1 MRTTEAIVIVLAV
14 LSVASALLA
23 VEAKKLLNAIISLA
37 VMLAC
42 IGIIYWLFLAPYVA
56 LFHLLVYGGAVVILL
71 VTATMFVGG
80 EGS

>member
-23 VEAKKLLNAIISLA
+23 VEAKRLLNAIISLA
-37 VMLAC
+37 VMFAC

-71 VTATMFVGG
+71 VTAIMFVGG

>member
-23 VEAKKLLNAIISLA
+23 VEAKRLLNAIISLA
-37 VMLAC
+37 VMFAC

-71 VTATMFVGG
+71 VTAMMFVGG

>member
-1 MRTTEAIVIVLAV
+1 VRTTEAIVIVLAV
-14 LSVASALLA
+14 LSAISALLA

>member
-1 MRTTEAIVIVLAV
+1 VRTTEAIVIVLAV

-23 VEAKKLLNAIISLA
+23 VEAKRLLNAIISLA
-37 VMLAC
+37 VMFAC

-71 VTATMFVGG
+71 VTAIMFVGG

>member
-1 MRTTEAIVIVLAV
+1 MIVLAV
-14 LSVASALLA
+14 LSVMSALLA
-23 VEAKKLLNAIISLA
+23 VEARKLLNAIISLA
-37 VMLAC
+37 VMFTC

-71 VTATMFVGG
+71 VTAMMFVGG

>member
-14 LSVASALLA
+14 LSAASALLA
-23 VEAKKLLNAIISLA
+23 VEAKRLLNAIISLA
-37 VMLAC
+37 VMFAC

-71 VTATMFVGG
+71 VTAIMFVGG